1 MAKKIAK
8 KASKKKASKKSATR
22 SGDVMFTHN
31 AIVITL
37 DAAAQRQARRCMAK
51 NGKITFSVKEH
62 SVTRLPQLL
71 DNGKLID

>member
-1 MAKKIAK
+1 MAKKSAPKKKTAK
-8 KASKKKASKKSATR
+8 KAASKSR
-22 SGDVMFTHN
+22 PGDVMFTAN

-37 DAAAQRQARRCMAK
+37 DAAAQRQAKRCMAK

-62 SVTRLPQLL
+62 NVTKLPQLL

>member
-1 MAKKIAK
+1 MAKKGK
-8 KASKKKASKKSATR
+8 RKGRKR
-22 SGDVMFTHN
+22 GGGDVIFTDN

-37 DAAAQRQARRCMAK
+37 DAAAQRQAKRCLAK